1 MTTEHLYTPNSWQSV
16 TTEVKKALD
25 IKELSKSQAER
36 MMKMYVL
43 GKSLEEIITE
53 MKMEKMNG
61 KFCSG

>member
-1 MTTEHLYTPNSWQSV
+1 MKTFDYSPSSWQSV

-53 MKMEKMNG
+53 MKNG
-61 KFCSG
+61 EDEWKVL

>member
-1 MTTEHLYTPNSWQSV
+1 MINEHTYSPDSWQSV
-16 TTEVKKALD
+16 TTEVKKALN

-53 MKMEKMNG
+53 MKNG
-61 KFCSG
+61 EDQWKVL

>member
-1 MTTEHLYTPNSWQSV
+1 MKTFDYSPSSWQSI
-16 TTEVKKALD
+16 TTEVKKALY

-53 MKMEKMNG
+53 MKKGEDEWKVL
-61 KFCSG
+61 

>member
-1 MTTEHLYTPNSWQSV
+1 MNGEHQYEQGSWQNV

-53 MKMEKMNG
+53 MKKGEDEWKVL
-61 KFCSG
+61 

>member
-1 MTTEHLYTPNSWQSV
+1 MKTFDYSQDSWQHI

-43 GKSLEEIITE
+43 GKTLEEIITE
-53 MKMEKMNG
+53 MKKGEGEWKVL
-61 KFCSG
+61 

>member
-1 MTTEHLYTPNSWQSV
+1 MKEFDYSPSSWQSV

-53 MKMEKMNG
+53 MKKGEGEWKVL
-61 KFCSG
+61 

>member
-1 MTTEHLYTPNSWQSV
+1 MNGEHTYTVDSWQNV
-16 TTEVKKALD
+16 TTEVKKVLD

-53 MKMEKMNG
+53 MKNG
-61 KFCSG
+61 EDQWKVL

>member
-1 MTTEHLYTPNSWQSV
+1 MNGEHHYTPDSWQSV

-53 MKMEKMNG
+53 MKNG
-61 KFCSG
+61 EDEWKVL

>member
-1 MTTEHLYTPNSWQSV
+1 MNGEHHYTPDSWQFV

-36 MMKMYVL
+36 MMKIYVL

-53 MKMEKMNG
+53 MKNG
-61 KFCSG
+61 EDQWKVL

>member
-1 MTTEHLYTPNSWQSV
+1 MNGEHTYTVDSWQFV

-53 MKMEKMNG
+53 MKNG
-61 KFCSG
+61 EDQWKVL

>member
-1 MTTEHLYTPNSWQSV
+1 MKEFDYTPDSWQSI
-16 TTEVKKALD
+16 TTEVKKVLD

-53 MKMEKMNG
+53 MKKGEDEWKVL
-61 KFCSG
+61 

>member
-1 MTTEHLYTPNSWQSV
+1 MKTFDYSPSSWQSV
-16 TTEVKKALD
+16 TTEVKKVLD

-53 MKMEKMNG
+53 MKNG
-61 KFCSG
+61 EDQWKVL

>member
-1 MTTEHLYTPNSWQSV
+1 MNGEHIYTPSSWQSI

-53 MKMEKMNG
+53 MKNG
-61 KFCSG
+61 EDEWKVL

>member
-1 MTTEHLYTPNSWQSV
+1 MKTFDYSPSSWQNV
-16 TTEVKKALD
+16 TTEVKKVLD

-53 MKMEKMNG
+53 MKNG
-61 KFCSG
+61 EDQWKVL

>member
-1 MTTEHLYTPNSWQSV
+1 MKTFDYSPSSWQSV

-53 MKMEKMNG
+53 MKKGEDEWKVL
-61 KFCSG
+61 

>member
-1 MTTEHLYTPNSWQSV
+1 MNGEHTYTVDSWQNV

-53 MKMEKMNG
+53 MKNG
-61 KFCSG
+61 EDEWKVL

>member
-1 MTTEHLYTPNSWQSV
+1 MTTEHKYTPDSWQFV
-16 TTEVKKALD
+16 TTQVKEALG

-53 MKMEKMNG
+53 MKNG
-61 KFCSG
+61 EGEWKVL

>member
-1 MTTEHLYTPNSWQSV
+1 MKEFDYSPSSWQSV
-16 TTEVKKALD
+16 TTEVKKVLD

-53 MKMEKMNG
+53 MKGEDEWRVL
-61 KFCSG
+61 

>member
-1 MTTEHLYTPNSWQSV
+1 MNGEHTYTVDSWQSV

-43 GKSLEEIITE
+43 GKSLEETITE
-53 MKMEKMNG
+53 MKNG
-61 KFCSG
+61 EDEWKVL

>member
-1 MTTEHLYTPNSWQSV
+1 MKTFDYSPSSWQSV
-16 TTEVKKALD
+16 TTEVKKVLD

-53 MKMEKMNG
+53 MKKGEDEWKVL
-61 KFCSG
+61 

>member
-1 MTTEHLYTPNSWQSV
+1 MKTFDYSPSSWQSV

-43 GKSLEEIITE
+43 GKTLEEIITE
-53 MKMEKMNG
+53 MKKGEG
-61 KFCSG
+61 

>member
-1 MTTEHLYTPNSWQSV
+1 MTTEHIYTPNSWQNV

-43 GKSLEEIITE
+43 GKTLEEIITE
-53 MKMEKMNG
+53 MKKGEGEWKVL
-61 KFCSG
+61 

>member
-1 MTTEHLYTPNSWQSV
+1 MKEFDYSPSSWQSV
-16 TTEVKKALD
+16 TTEVKKVLD

-53 MKMEKMNG
+53 MKKGEDEWKVL
-61 KFCSG
+61 

>member
-1 MTTEHLYTPNSWQSV
+1 MKEFDYSPSSWQSV

-36 MMKMYVL
+36 MMKMYVI

-53 MKMEKMNG
+53 MKNG
-61 KFCSG
+61 EDQWKVL

>member
-1 MTTEHLYTPNSWQSV
+1 MKTFDYSPSSWQSV

-43 GKSLEEIITE
+43 GKTLEEIITE
-53 MKMEKMNG
+53 MKKG
-61 KFCSG
+61 RR

>member
-1 MTTEHLYTPNSWQSV
+1 MKTFDYSPSSWQSV

-43 GKSLEEIITE
+43 GKTLEEIITE
-53 MKMEKMNG
+53 MKKGEGEWKVL
-61 KFCSG
+61 

>member
-1 MTTEHLYTPNSWQSV
+1 MKTFDYSPSSWQSV

-53 MKMEKMNG
+53 MKNG
-61 KFCSG
+61 EDQWKVL

>member
-1 MTTEHLYTPNSWQSV
+1 MKTFDYAPSSWQNV

-25 IKELSKSQAER
+25 IKEISKSQAER

-53 MKMEKMNG
+53 MKKGEDQWKVL
-61 KFCSG
+61 

>member
-1 MTTEHLYTPNSWQSV
+1 MNGEHTYTVDSWQNV

-53 MKMEKMNG
+53 MKKGEDEWKVL
-61 KFCSG
+61 

>member
-1 MTTEHLYTPNSWQSV
+1 MKEFDYSPSSWQSV

-53 MKMEKMNG
+53 MKKGEDEWKVL
-61 KFCSG
+61 

>member
-1 MTTEHLYTPNSWQSV
+1 MTTEHLYTPNSWQFV
-16 TTEVKKALD
+16 TTEVKKALN

-53 MKMEKMNG
+53 MKKGEEKWG
-61 KFCSG
+61 VL

>member
-1 MTTEHLYTPNSWQSV
+1 MNGEHTYTVDSWQNV

-53 MKMEKMNG
+53 MKKGEGEWKVL
-61 KFCSG
+61 